1 MIKYSV
7 TKFLQR
13 SGKRKSLYLEVC
25 PDGIAWAEFAGLTG
39 FLDCSPAKRKSA
51 LGSLSSERSW
61 AGADTTLIL
70 PPDQYQV
77 FQMARPEGVNESEL
91 GDALKWKLK
100 DLLDFNASDATSGVF
115 PFPEDVSRGRRN
127 LLNVV
132 AARKPLVSELVALV
146 ESCGLALVSINIAEL
161 ALRNLMPRI
170 DPDRRGAALVHM
182 RERFGQMI
190 VCKGDVLYLSRQLGV
205 KSDDLR
211 DARSQESAVQSLAL
225 EMQRS
230 LDYYEIQLG
239 QMPPAVVR
247 LVAQDNVL
255 PLPLMLAAYVAA
267 GVKTLDWAHFGLKEP
282 LDSRCLIVWAAS
294 LATVRKDDGIIQQV
308 NLYTDELRPR
318 REKWLAGAALSALAL
333 VLVLV
338 VVAAG
343 VVRYQQF
350 RLQATVSVL
359 KQQNGQLQKS
369 LKQLI
374 GKVVARQPDSEIEAS
389 FDRVTVTMVRRR
401 QLLGR
406 LENVIPT
413 EVTGF
418 SVPLLALARQV
429 PQGLWL
435 TQIRLD
441 ALQGDVGLAGK
452 AQSGQLVPM
461 YLGKLGDEPAFAG
474 KTFASF
480 RLSREEDG
488 RWIEFQVATDT
499 AVEGAQ

>member
-1 MIKYSV
+1 
-7 TKFLQR
+7 
-13 SGKRKSLYLEVC
+13 
-25 PDGIAWAEFAGLTG
+25 
-39 FLDCSPAKRKSA
+39 
-51 LGSLSSERSW
+51 
-61 AGADTTLIL
+61 
-70 PPDQYQV
+70 
-77 FQMARPEGVNESEL
+77 
-91 GDALKWKLK
+91 
-100 DLLDFNASDATSGVF
+100 
-115 PFPEDVSRGRRN
+115 
-127 LLNVV
+127 
-132 AARKPLVSELVALV
+132 
-146 ESCGLALVSINIAEL
+146 
-161 ALRNLMPRI
+161 
-170 DPDRRGAALVHM
+170 
-182 RERFGQMI
+182 
-190 VCKGDVLYLSRQLGV
+190 
-205 KSDDLR
+205 
-211 DARSQESAVQSLAL
+211 
-225 EMQRS
+225 
-230 LDYYEIQLG
+230 
-239 QMPPAVVR
+239 
-247 LVAQDNVL
+247 
-255 PLPLMLAAYVAA
+255 
-267 GVKTLDWAHFGLKEP
+267 
-282 LDSRCLIVWAAS
+282 
-294 LATVRKDDGIIQQV
+294 
-308 NLYTDELRPR
+308 
-318 REKWLAGAALSALAL
+318 
-333 VLVLV
+333 